1 MFVKRPILN
10 IFLYLCIINGVEN
23 QCVYSNS
30 IIHLKTYNIIHM
42 TTSEFIIQ
50 FRESDPRKLALQ
62 ASRYPDVDMPFALN
76 QIQGWQTAQRKLP
89 SWAACD
95 GVVYPPHLNMEQCS
109 SEPTARYKQQ
119 VARRWVEA
127 VQPDADTC
135 MTDLT
140 GGFGVDFSFTSR
152 CFGSA
157 TYVERNASLCDVV
170 SANLPRLGIQ
180 NATAKCAEAED
191 VLEQLKPQ
199 TMIFLDPARRD
210 EHGAKTVLIADCTPD
225 VCQLLPRLMAKS
237 QFVMLKLSPML
248 DWHKAIVDLDGKV
261 REVHIVSVDGE
272 CKELLLVLAP
282 DGKPEVQ
289 VFCVDI
295 QSRPDSEGQY
305 PRSEFVYSI
314 GGEAEPQPTNSTLP
328 SATDN
333 SKLEN
338 SKLPQATNSKLKTQ
352 NSKLA
357 LPTDNSKLENSTSAL
372 PTNSKLKTQNSKF
385 LHEPNASIMKA
396 GCFDEIARAYGVSA
410 VSRNSHLFLSNE
422 LKEDFPGRS
431 FAIDA
436 FTTMN
441 KRQLRQ
447 ALSGM
452 KQANIAVRNFPLSVA
467 ELRKRLKLSDGG
479 DTYIFATTTSEG
491 DHILMLTHKTKK

>member
-1 MFVKRPILN
+1 
-10 IFLYLCIINGVEN
+10 
-23 QCVYSNS
+23 
-30 IIHLKTYNIIHM
+30 M
-42 TTSEFIIQ
+42 TTSEFVKQ
-50 FRESDPRKLALQ
+50 FRQADPRKLALQ
-62 ASRYPDVDMPFALN
+62 ASRYPDVDMPYALN
-76 QIQGWQTAQRKLP
+76 QIQGWQTALRKLP

-109 SEPTARYKQQ
+109 SEATARYKQQ
-119 VARRWVEA
+119 VARRWAERIPNA
-127 VQPDADTC
+127 SRTS

-152 CFGSA
+152 CFDCA
-157 TYVERNASLCDVV
+157 TYVERNASLCAVV
-170 SANLPRLGIQ
+170 GANLPRLGIR
-180 NATAKCAEAED
+180 NAQVKCAEAEA
-191 VLEQLKPQ
+191 VLKQTEPQ

-225 VCQLLPRLMAKS
+225 VCQLLPCLMQKS

-261 REVHIVSVDGE
+261 REVHIVSADGE
-272 CKELLLVLAP
+272 CKELLLVLA
-282 DGKPEVQ
+282 DNDTTDVQ

-314 GGEAEPQPTNSTLP
+314 ATNAQEEVMENNSKLDNSTSAQPTNSTFNIQHSTLP
-328 SATDN
+328 
-333 SKLEN
+333 
-338 SKLPQATNSKLKTQ
+338 PATNSTFNIQ
-352 NSKLA
+352 H
-357 LPTDNSKLENSTSAL
+357 ST
-372 PTNSKLKTQNSKF
+372 F
-385 LHEPNASIMKA
+385 LFEPNASVMKA
-396 GCFDEIARAYGVSA
+396 GCFDEIARAYGICA
-410 VSRNSHLFLSNE
+410 ISRNSHLFLSDRE
-422 LKEDFPGRS
+422 TDGFPGRT
-431 FAIDA
+431 FVIDA
-436 FTTMN
+436 VTTMN

-447 ALSGM
+447 TLSGM

-467 ELRKRLKLSDGG
+467 ELRKRLKLNDGG

>member
-1 MFVKRPILN
+1 MFVKRSILN

-30 IIHLKTYNIIHM
+30 IIHLQTYNIIHM

-50 FRESDPRKLALQ
+50 FRESDPRRLALQ

-127 VQPDADTC
+127 VQPDVDTC

-152 CFGSA
+152 CFSSA

-225 VCQLLPRLMAKS
+225 VCQLLPSLMQKS

-261 REVHIVSVDGE
+261 REVHIVSADGE

-314 GGEAEPQPTNSTLP
+314 
-328 SATDN
+328 
-333 SKLEN
+333 
-338 SKLPQATNSKLKTQ
+338 ATNAQ
-352 NSKLA
+352 EEMVEN
-357 LPTDNSKLENSTSAL
+357 NSKLENSTSAQ
-372 PTNSKLKTQNSKF
+372 PINSTFNIQHSTF
-385 LHEPNASIMKA
+385 LFEPNASVMKA
-396 GCFDEIARAYGVSA
+396 GCFDEIARAYGICA
-410 VSRNSHLFLSNE
+410 ISRNSHLFLSDE
-422 LKEDFPGRS
+422 LKEDFPGRT

-436 FTTMN
+436 VTTMN

-447 ALSGM
+447 TLSGM

-467 ELRKRLKLSDGG
+467 ELRKRLKLNDGG
-479 DTYIFATTTSEG
+479 DTYIFATTTSDG
-491 DHILMLTHKTKK
+491 DHILMITHKTKK

>member
-1 MFVKRPILN
+1 
-10 IFLYLCIINGVEN
+10 
-23 QCVYSNS
+23 
-30 IIHLKTYNIIHM
+30 M
-42 TTSEFIIQ
+42 TTSEFVKQ
-50 FRESDPRKLALQ
+50 FRQADPRKLALQ
-62 ASRYPDVDMPFALN
+62 ASRYPDVDMPYALN
-76 QIQGWQTAQRKLP
+76 QIQGWQTALRKLP

-119 VARRWVEA
+119 VARRWAERIPNA
-127 VQPDADTC
+127 SRTS

-152 CFGSA
+152 CFDCA
-157 TYVERNASLCDVV
+157 TYVERNASLCEVV
-170 SANLPRLGIQ
+170 GANLPRLGIR
-180 NATAKCAEAED
+180 NAQVKCAEAEA
-191 VLEQLKPQ
+191 VLEQTEPQ

-225 VCQLLPRLMAKS
+225 VCQLLPSLMQKS

-261 REVHIVSVDGE
+261 REVHIVSADGE

-314 GGEAEPQPTNSTLP
+314 GGEAEPQPTNSTFNIQHSKLP
-328 SATDN
+328 SATN
-333 SKLEN
+333 LTLNIEHLTLN
-338 SKLPQATNSKLKTQ
+338 IN
-352 NSKLA
+352 
-357 LPTDNSKLENSTSAL
+357 NST
-372 PTNSKLKTQNSKF
+372 F
-385 LHEPNASIMKA
+385 LFEPNASVMKA

-410 VSRNSHLFLSNE
+410 ISRNSHLFLSDHE
-422 LKEDFPGRS
+422 IDGFPGRT

-436 FTTMN
+436 VTTMN

-447 ALSGM
+447 TLSGM

-479 DTYIFATTTSEG
+479 DTYIFATTTSDG

>member
-1 MFVKRPILN
+1 
-10 IFLYLCIINGVEN
+10 
-23 QCVYSNS
+23 
-30 IIHLKTYNIIHM
+30 M
-42 TTSEFIIQ
+42 TTSEFVKQ

-62 ASRYPDVDMPFALN
+62 ASHYPDVDMPYALN

-119 VARRWVEA
+119 VARRWAERIPNA
-127 VQPDADTC
+127 SRTS

-152 CFGSA
+152 CFDCA
-157 TYVERNASLCDVV
+157 TYVERNASLCEVV
-170 SANLPRLGIQ
+170 GANLPRLGIR
-180 NATAKCAEAED
+180 NAQVKCAEAEA
-191 VLEQLKPQ
+191 VLEQMEPQ

-225 VCQLLPRLMAKS
+225 VCQLLPCLMQKS

-261 REVHIVSVDGE
+261 REVHIVSADGE
-272 CKELLLVLAP
+272 CKELLLVLA
-282 DGKPEVQ
+282 DNDTTDVQ

-314 GGEAEPQPTNSTLP
+314 ATNAQEEVMENNSKLDNSTSAQPTNSTFNIQHSTLP
-328 SATDN
+328 
-333 SKLEN
+333 
-338 SKLPQATNSKLKTQ
+338 PATNSTFNIQ
-352 NSKLA
+352 H
-357 LPTDNSKLENSTSAL
+357 ST
-372 PTNSKLKTQNSKF
+372 F
-385 LHEPNASIMKA
+385 LFEPNASVMKA
-396 GCFDEIARAYGVSA
+396 GCFDEIARAYGICA
-410 VSRNSHLFLSNE
+410 ISRNSHLFLSDRE
-422 LKEDFPGRS
+422 TDGFPGRT
-431 FAIDA
+431 FVIDA
-436 FTTMN
+436 VTTMN

-447 ALSGM
+447 TLSGM

-467 ELRKRLKLSDGG
+467 ELRKRLKLNDGG

>member
-1 MFVKRPILN
+1 
-10 IFLYLCIINGVEN
+10 
-23 QCVYSNS
+23 
-30 IIHLKTYNIIHM
+30 M
-42 TTSEFIIQ
+42 TTSEFVKQ

-62 ASRYPDVDMPFALN
+62 ASRYPDVDMPYALN
-76 QIQGWQTAQRKLP
+76 QIQGWQTALRKLP

-119 VARRWVEA
+119 VARRWAERIPNA
-127 VQPDADTC
+127 SRTS

-152 CFGSA
+152 CFDCA
-157 TYVERNASLCDVV
+157 TYVERNASLCEVV
-170 SANLPRLGIQ
+170 GANLPRLGIR
-180 NATAKCAEAED
+180 NAQVKCAEAEA
-191 VLEQLKPQ
+191 VLKQTEPQ

-225 VCQLLPRLMAKS
+225 VCQLLPCLMQKS

-261 REVHIVSVDGE
+261 REVHIVSADGE

-295 QSRPDSEGQY
+295 LSKPDSQGVY

-314 GGEAEPQPTNSTLP
+314 ATNVQEEVMENNSKSENSTSAQPTNSTFNIQHSTLP
-328 SATDN
+328 
-333 SKLEN
+333 
-338 SKLPQATNSKLKTQ
+338 PATNSTFNIQ
-352 NSKLA
+352 H
-357 LPTDNSKLENSTSAL
+357 ST
-372 PTNSKLKTQNSKF
+372 F
-385 LHEPNASIMKA
+385 LFEPNASVMKA
-396 GCFDEIARAYGVSA
+396 GCFDEIARAYGICA
-410 VSRNSHLFLSNE
+410 ISRNSHLFLSDHE
-422 LKEDFPGRS
+422 IDGFPGRT
-431 FAIDA
+431 FVIDA
-436 FTTMN
+436 VTTMN

-447 ALSGM
+447 TLSGM

-467 ELRKRLKLSDGG
+467 ELRKRLKLNDGG

>member
-1 MFVKRPILN
+1 
-10 IFLYLCIINGVEN
+10 
-23 QCVYSNS
+23 
-30 IIHLKTYNIIHM
+30 M
-42 TTSEFIIQ
+42 TTSEFVKQ
-50 FRESDPRKLALQ
+50 FRQADPRKLALQ
-62 ASRYPDVDMPFALN
+62 ASRYPDVDMPYALN
-76 QIQGWQTAQRKLP
+76 QIQGWQTALRKLP

-119 VARRWVEA
+119 VARRWAERIPNA
-127 VQPDADTC
+127 SRTS

-152 CFGSA
+152 CFDCA

-170 SANLPRLGIQ
+170 GANLPRLGIR
-180 NATAKCAEAED
+180 NATVECAEAEA
-191 VLEQLKPQ
+191 VLERMESQ

-225 VCQLLPRLMAKS
+225 VCQLLPSLMEKS

-261 REVHIVSVDGE
+261 REVHIVSADGE
-272 CKELLLVLAP
+272 CKELLLVLAS

-314 GGEAEPQPTNSTLP
+314 GGEAEPQPTNSTFNIQNSKLP
-328 SATDN
+328 SATN
-333 SKLEN
+333 LTLNIEHLTLN
-338 SKLPQATNSKLKTQ
+338 IN
-352 NSKLA
+352 
-357 LPTDNSKLENSTSAL
+357 NST
-372 PTNSKLKTQNSKF
+372 F
-385 LHEPNASIMKA
+385 LFEPNASVMKA

-410 VSRNSHLFLSNE
+410 VSRNSHLFLSDHE
-422 LKEDFPGRS
+422 IDGFPGRS

-436 FTTMN
+436 VTTMN

-447 ALSGM
+447 TLSGM

>member
-1 MFVKRPILN
+1 
-10 IFLYLCIINGVEN
+10 
-23 QCVYSNS
+23 
-30 IIHLKTYNIIHM
+30 M
-42 TTSEFIIQ
+42 TTSEFVKQ

-62 ASRYPDVDMPFALN
+62 ASRYPDVDMPYALN

-119 VARRWVEA
+119 VARRWAERIPNA
-127 VQPDADTC
+127 SRTS

-152 CFGSA
+152 CFDCA
-157 TYVERNASLCDVV
+157 TYVERNASLCEVV
-170 SANLPRLGIQ
+170 GANLPRLGIR
-180 NATAKCAEAED
+180 NAQVECAEAEA
-191 VLEQLKPQ
+191 VLEQMEPQ

-225 VCQLLPRLMAKS
+225 VYQLLPSLMQKS

-261 REVHIVSVDGE
+261 REVHIVSADGE

-314 GGEAEPQPTNSTLP
+314 GGEAEPQPTNSTFNIQNSKLP
-328 SATDN
+328 SATN
-333 SKLEN
+333 LTLNIEHLTLN
-338 SKLPQATNSKLKTQ
+338 IN
-352 NSKLA
+352 
-357 LPTDNSKLENSTSAL
+357 NST
-372 PTNSKLKTQNSKF
+372 F
-385 LHEPNASIMKA
+385 LYEPNASVMKA

-410 VSRNSHLFLSNE
+410 ISRNSHLFLSDHE
-422 LKEDFPGRS
+422 IDGFPGRT
-431 FAIDA
+431 FVIDA
-436 FTTMN
+436 VTTMN

-447 ALSGM
+447 TLSGM

>member
-1 MFVKRPILN
+1 
-10 IFLYLCIINGVEN
+10 
-23 QCVYSNS
+23 
-30 IIHLKTYNIIHM
+30 M
-42 TTSEFIIQ
+42 TTSEFVKQ
-50 FRESDPRKLALQ
+50 FRQADPRKLALQ
-62 ASRYPDVDMPFALN
+62 ASRYPDVDMPYALN

-119 VARRWVEA
+119 VARLWAERIPNA
-127 VQPDADTC
+127 SRTS

-152 CFGSA
+152 CFDCA

-180 NATAKCAEAED
+180 NATVKCAEAEA
-191 VLEQLKPQ
+191 VLEQMEPQ

-225 VCQLLPRLMAKS
+225 VCQLLPSLMQKS

-261 REVHIVSVDGE
+261 REVHIVSADGE
-272 CKELLLVLAP
+272 CKELLLVLAS

-295 QSRPDSEGQY
+295 LSKPDSEGQY

-314 GGEAEPQPTNSTLP
+314 
-328 SATDN
+328 
-333 SKLEN
+333 
-338 SKLPQATNSKLKTQ
+338 ATNAQ
-352 NSKLA
+352 EEMVEN
-357 LPTDNSKLENSTSAL
+357 NSKLENSTSAQ
-372 PTNSKLKTQNSKF
+372 PTNSTFNIQHSTLPPATNSTFNIQHSTF
-385 LHEPNASIMKA
+385 LFEPNASVMKA

-410 VSRNSHLFLSNE
+410 ISRNSHLFLSDHE
-422 LKEDFPGRS
+422 TDGFPGRT
-431 FAIDA
+431 FVIDA
-436 FTTMN
+436 VTTMN

-447 ALSGM
+447 TLSGM

-479 DTYIFATTTSEG
+479 DTYIFATTTSDG

>member
-1 MFVKRPILN
+1 
-10 IFLYLCIINGVEN
+10 
-23 QCVYSNS
+23 
-30 IIHLKTYNIIHM
+30 M
-42 TTSEFIIQ
+42 TTSEFVKQ

-62 ASRYPDVDMPFALN
+62 ASRYPDVDMPYALN
-76 QIQGWQTAQRKLP
+76 QIQGWQTALRKLP

-119 VARRWVEA
+119 VARRWAERIPNA
-127 VQPDADTC
+127 SRTS

-152 CFGSA
+152 CFDCA

-170 SANLPRLGIQ
+170 SANLPRLGIR
-180 NATAKCAEAED
+180 NATVECAEAEA
-191 VLEQLKPQ
+191 VLERMEPQ

-225 VCQLLPRLMAKS
+225 VCQLLPSLMEKS

-261 REVHIVSVDGE
+261 REVHIVSADGE

-314 GGEAEPQPTNSTLP
+314 GGEAEPQPTNSTFNIQNSKLP
-328 SATDN
+328 SATN
-333 SKLEN
+333 LTLNIEHLTLN
-338 SKLPQATNSKLKTQ
+338 IN
-352 NSKLA
+352 
-357 LPTDNSKLENSTSAL
+357 NST
-372 PTNSKLKTQNSKF
+372 F
-385 LHEPNASIMKA
+385 LYEPNASVMKA

-410 VSRNSHLFLSNE
+410 ISRNSHLFLSDHE
-422 LKEDFPGRS
+422 TDGFPGRS

-436 FTTMN
+436 VTTMN

-447 ALSGM
+447 TLSGM

-467 ELRKRLKLSDGG
+467 ELRKRLKLNDGG
-479 DTYIFATTTSEG
+479 DTYIFATTTSDG

>member
-1 MFVKRPILN
+1 MFVKRSILN

-30 IIHLKTYNIIHM
+30 IIHLQTYNIIHM

-50 FRESDPRKLALQ
+50 FRESDPRRLALQ

-152 CFGSA
+152 CFSSA

-191 VLEQLKPQ
+191 VLEQLEPQ

-272 CKELLLVLAP
+272 CKELLLVLA
-282 DGKPEVQ
+282 DNDTTDVQ

-314 GGEAEPQPTNSTLP
+314 
-328 SATDN
+328 
-333 SKLEN
+333 
-338 SKLPQATNSKLKTQ
+338 ATNAQ
-352 NSKLA
+352 EEVVEN
-357 LPTDNSKLENSTSAL
+357 NSKLENSTSAQ

-385 LHEPNASIMKA
+385 LHEPNASVMKA
-396 GCFDEIARAYGVSA
+396 GCFDEIARAYGICA
-410 VSRNSHLFLSNE
+410 ISRNSHLFLSDRE
-422 LKEDFPGRS
+422 IDGFPGRS

-436 FTTMN
+436 VTTMN

-447 ALSGM
+447 TLSGM

-479 DTYIFATTTSEG
+479 DTYIFATTTSDG
-491 DHILMLTHKTKK
+491 DHILMITHKTKK

>member
-1 MFVKRPILN
+1 
-10 IFLYLCIINGVEN
+10 
-23 QCVYSNS
+23 
-30 IIHLKTYNIIHM
+30 M
-42 TTSEFIIQ
+42 TTSEFVKQ
-50 FRESDPRKLALQ
+50 FRQADPRKLALQ
-62 ASRYPDVDMPFALN
+62 ASRYPDVDMPYALN

-119 VARRWVEA
+119 VARRWAERIPNA
-127 VQPDADTC
+127 SRTS

-152 CFGSA
+152 CFDCA
-157 TYVERNASLCDVV
+157 TYVERNASLCEVV
-170 SANLPRLGIQ
+170 GANLPRLGIR
-180 NATAKCAEAED
+180 NAQVKCAEAEA
-191 VLEQLKPQ
+191 VLEQTEPQ

-225 VCQLLPRLMAKS
+225 VCQLLPSLMQKS

-261 REVHIVSVDGE
+261 REVHIVSADGE

-314 GGEAEPQPTNSTLP
+314 GGEAEPQPTNSTFNIQNSKLP
-328 SATDN
+328 SATN
-333 SKLEN
+333 LTLNIEHLTLN
-338 SKLPQATNSKLKTQ
+338 IN
-352 NSKLA
+352 
-357 LPTDNSKLENSTSAL
+357 NST
-372 PTNSKLKTQNSKF
+372 F
-385 LHEPNASIMKA
+385 LFEPNASVMKA

-410 VSRNSHLFLSNE
+410 ISRNSHLFLSDHE
-422 LKEDFPGRS
+422 IDGFPGRA
-431 FAIDA
+431 FVIDA
-436 FTTMN
+436 VTTMN

-447 ALSGM
+447 TLSGM

-479 DTYIFATTTSEG
+479 DTYIFATTTSDG

>member
-1 MFVKRPILN
+1 
-10 IFLYLCIINGVEN
+10 
-23 QCVYSNS
+23 
-30 IIHLKTYNIIHM
+30 M
-42 TTSEFIIQ
+42 TTSEFVKQ
-50 FRESDPRKLALQ
+50 FRQADPRKLALQ
-62 ASRYPDVDMPFALN
+62 ASRYPDVDMPYALN
-76 QIQGWQTAQRKLP
+76 QIQGWQTALRKLP

-119 VARRWVEA
+119 VARRWAERIPNA
-127 VQPDADTC
+127 SRTS

-152 CFGSA
+152 CFDCA
-157 TYVERNASLCDVV
+157 TYVERNASLCEVV
-170 SANLPRLGIQ
+170 GANLPRLGIR
-180 NATAKCAEAED
+180 NAQVECAEAEA
-191 VLEQLKPQ
+191 VLEQMEPQ

-225 VCQLLPRLMAKS
+225 VCQLLPSLMQKS

-261 REVHIVSVDGE
+261 REVHIVSADGE

-295 QSRPDSEGQY
+295 LSKPDSQGVY

-314 GGEAEPQPTNSTLP
+314 ATNVQEEVMEN
-328 SATDN
+328 N
-333 SKLEN
+333 SK
-338 SKLPQATNSKLKTQ
+338 S
-352 NSKLA
+352 
-357 LPTDNSKLENSTSAL
+357 ENSTSAQ
-372 PTNSKLKTQNSKF
+372 PANSTFNIQHSTF
-385 LHEPNASIMKA
+385 LLEPNASVMKA

-410 VSRNSHLFLSNE
+410 ISRNSHLFLSDRE
-422 LKEDFPGRS
+422 IDGFPGRS

-436 FTTMN
+436 VTTMN

-447 ALSGM
+447 TLSGM

-467 ELRKRLKLSDGG
+467 ELRKRLKLNDGG

>member
-1 MFVKRPILN
+1 
-10 IFLYLCIINGVEN
+10 
-23 QCVYSNS
+23 
-30 IIHLKTYNIIHM
+30 M
-42 TTSEFIIQ
+42 TTSEFVKQ

-62 ASRYPDVDMPFALN
+62 ASRYPDVDMPYALN
-76 QIQGWQTAQRKLP
+76 QIQGWQTALRKLP

-119 VARRWVEA
+119 VARRWAERIPNA
-127 VQPDADTC
+127 SRTS

-152 CFGSA
+152 CFDCA
-157 TYVERNASLCDVV
+157 TYVERNASLCEVV
-170 SANLPRLGIQ
+170 GANLPRLGIR
-180 NATAKCAEAED
+180 NAQVKCAEAEA
-191 VLEQLKPQ
+191 VLKQTEPQ

-225 VCQLLPRLMAKS
+225 VCQLLPSLMQKS

-261 REVHIVSVDGE
+261 REVHIVSADGE

-314 GGEAEPQPTNSTLP
+314 GGEAEPQPTNSTLNIEHL
-328 SATDN
+328 TLN
-333 SKLEN
+333 IN
-338 SKLPQATNSKLKTQ
+338 
-352 NSKLA
+352 
-357 LPTDNSKLENSTSAL
+357 NSTSAQ
-372 PTNSKLKTQNSKF
+372 PTNSTFNIQHSTLPPATNSTF
-385 LHEPNASIMKA
+385 LFEPNASVMKA

-410 VSRNSHLFLSNE
+410 ISRNSHLFLSDHE
-422 LKEDFPGRS
+422 IDGFPGRS

-436 FTTMN
+436 VTTMN

-447 ALSGM
+447 TLSGM

>member
-1 MFVKRPILN
+1 MFVKRSILN

-30 IIHLKTYNIIHM
+30 IIHLQTYNIIHM

-50 FRESDPRKLALQ
+50 FRESDPRRLALQ

-127 VQPDADTC
+127 VQPEADTC

-191 VLEQLKPQ
+191 VLEQLEPQ

-272 CKELLLVLAP
+272 CKELLLVLA
-282 DGKPEVQ
+282 DNDTTDVQ

-314 GGEAEPQPTNSTLP
+314 
-328 SATDN
+328 
-333 SKLEN
+333 
-338 SKLPQATNSKLKTQ
+338 ATNAQ
-352 NSKLA
+352 EEVVEN
-357 LPTDNSKLENSTSAL
+357 NSKLENSTSAQ

-385 LHEPNASIMKA
+385 LHEPNASVMKA
-396 GCFDEIARAYGVSA
+396 GCFDEIARAYGICA
-410 VSRNSHLFLSNE
+410 ISRNSHLFLSDRE
-422 LKEDFPGRS
+422 IDGFPGRS

-436 FTTMN
+436 VTTMN

-447 ALSGM
+447 TLSGM

-479 DTYIFATTTSEG
+479 DTYIFATTTSDG
-491 DHILMLTHKTKK
+491 DHILMITHKTKK

>member
-1 MFVKRPILN
+1 
-10 IFLYLCIINGVEN
+10 
-23 QCVYSNS
+23 
-30 IIHLKTYNIIHM
+30 M
-42 TTSEFIIQ
+42 TTSEFVKQ
-50 FRESDPRKLALQ
+50 FRQADPRKLALQ
-62 ASRYPDVDMPFALN
+62 ASRYPDVDMPYALN
-76 QIQGWQTAQRKLP
+76 QIQGWQTALRKLP

-109 SEPTARYKQQ
+109 SEATARYKQQ
-119 VARRWVEA
+119 VARRWAERIPNA
-127 VQPDADTC
+127 SRTS

-152 CFGSA
+152 CFDCA
-157 TYVERNASLCDVV
+157 TYVERNASLCEVV
-170 SANLPRLGIQ
+170 GANLPRLGIR
-180 NATAKCAEAED
+180 NAQVKCAEAEA
-191 VLEQLKPQ
+191 VLEQMEPQ

-225 VCQLLPRLMAKS
+225 VCQLLPSLMQKS

-261 REVHIVSVDGE
+261 REVHIVSADGE

-295 QSRPDSEGQY
+295 LSKPDSQGVY

-314 GGEAEPQPTNSTLP
+314 ATNVQEEVMENNSKSDNSTSAQPTNSTFNIQHSTLP
-328 SATDN
+328 
-333 SKLEN
+333 
-338 SKLPQATNSKLKTQ
+338 PATNSTFNIQ
-352 NSKLA
+352 H
-357 LPTDNSKLENSTSAL
+357 ST
-372 PTNSKLKTQNSKF
+372 F
-385 LHEPNASIMKA
+385 LFEPNASVMKA

-410 VSRNSHLFLSNE
+410 ISSNSHLFLSDRE
-422 LKEDFPGRS
+422 TDGFPGRT

-436 FTTMN
+436 VTTMN

-447 ALSGM
+447 TLSGM

-467 ELRKRLKLSDGG
+467 ELRKRLKLNDGG

>member
-1 MFVKRPILN
+1 
-10 IFLYLCIINGVEN
+10 
-23 QCVYSNS
+23 
-30 IIHLKTYNIIHM
+30 M
-42 TTSEFIIQ
+42 TTSEFVKQ
-50 FRESDPRKLALQ
+50 FRQADPRKLALQ
-62 ASRYPDVDMPFALN
+62 ASRYPDVDMPYALN

-119 VARRWVEA
+119 VARRWAERIPNA
-127 VQPDADTC
+127 SRTS

-152 CFGSA
+152 CFDCA

-170 SANLPRLGIQ
+170 SANLPRLGIR
-180 NATAKCAEAED
+180 NAQVKCAEAEA
-191 VLEQLKPQ
+191 VLEQMEPQ

-225 VCQLLPRLMAKS
+225 VCQLLPRLMQKS

-261 REVHIVSVDGE
+261 REVHIVSADGE

-295 QSRPDSEGQY
+295 LSKPDSEGEY

-314 GGEAEPQPTNSTLP
+314 ATNVQEEVMENNSKSENSTSAQPTNSTFNIQHSTLP
-328 SATDN
+328 
-333 SKLEN
+333 
-338 SKLPQATNSKLKTQ
+338 PATNSTFNIQ
-352 NSKLA
+352 H
-357 LPTDNSKLENSTSAL
+357 ST
-372 PTNSKLKTQNSKF
+372 F
-385 LHEPNASIMKA
+385 LFEPNASVMKA

-410 VSRNSHLFLSNE
+410 ISRNSHLFLSDHE
-422 LKEDFPGRS
+422 IDGFPGRT

-436 FTTMN
+436 VTTMN

-447 ALSGM
+447 TLSGM

-479 DTYIFATTTSEG
+479 DTYIFATTTSDG

>member
-1 MFVKRPILN
+1 
-10 IFLYLCIINGVEN
+10 
-23 QCVYSNS
+23 
-30 IIHLKTYNIIHM
+30 M
-42 TTSEFIIQ
+42 TTSEFVKQ

-62 ASRYPDVDMPFALN
+62 ASRYPDVDMPYALN

-109 SEPTARYKQQ
+109 SEATARYKQQ
-119 VARRWVEA
+119 VACRWAERIPNA
-127 VQPDADTC
+127 SRTS

-152 CFGSA
+152 CFDCA

-170 SANLPRLGIQ
+170 GANLPRLGIR
-180 NATAKCAEAED
+180 NAQVECAEAET
-191 VLEQLKPQ
+191 VLEQMEPQ

-225 VCQLLPRLMAKS
+225 VCQLLPSLMQKS

-261 REVHIVSVDGE
+261 REVHIVSADGE
-272 CKELLLVLAP
+272 CKELLLVLSP

-314 GGEAEPQPTNSTLP
+314 GGEAEPQPTNSTFNIQNSKLP
-328 SATDN
+328 SATN
-333 SKLEN
+333 LTLNIEHLTLN
-338 SKLPQATNSKLKTQ
+338 IN
-352 NSKLA
+352 
-357 LPTDNSKLENSTSAL
+357 NST
-372 PTNSKLKTQNSKF
+372 F
-385 LHEPNASIMKA
+385 LFEPNASVMKA

-410 VSRNSHLFLSNE
+410 ISRNSHLFLSDRE
-422 LKEDFPGRS
+422 IEGFPGRS

-436 FTTMN
+436 VTTMN

-447 ALSGM
+447 TLSGM

-479 DTYIFATTTSEG
+479 DTYIFATTTSDG
-491 DHILMLTHKTKK
+491 DHILMLTHKTI

>member
-1 MFVKRPILN
+1 
-10 IFLYLCIINGVEN
+10 
-23 QCVYSNS
+23 
-30 IIHLKTYNIIHM
+30 M
-42 TTSEFIIQ
+42 TTSEFVKQ
-50 FRESDPRKLALQ
+50 FRQADPRKLALQ
-62 ASRYPDVDMPFALN
+62 ASRYPDVDMPYALN

-119 VARRWVEA
+119 VARRWTERIPNA
-127 VQPDADTC
+127 SRTS

-152 CFGSA
+152 CFDCA
-157 TYVERNASLCDVV
+157 TYVERNASLCEVV
-170 SANLPRLGIQ
+170 GANLPRLGIR
-180 NATAKCAEAED
+180 NATVECAEAEA
-191 VLEQLKPQ
+191 VLEQMEPQ

-225 VCQLLPRLMAKS
+225 VCQLLPRLMQKS

-261 REVHIVSVDGE
+261 REVHIVSADGE

-295 QSRPDSEGQY
+295 LSKPDSQGVY

-314 GGEAEPQPTNSTLP
+314 ATNVQEEVMENNSKSENSTSAQPTNSTFNIQHSTLP
-328 SATDN
+328 
-333 SKLEN
+333 
-338 SKLPQATNSKLKTQ
+338 PATNSTFNIQ
-352 NSKLA
+352 H
-357 LPTDNSKLENSTSAL
+357 ST
-372 PTNSKLKTQNSKF
+372 F
-385 LHEPNASIMKA
+385 LFEPNASVMKA

-410 VSRNSHLFLSNE
+410 ISRNSHLFLSDRE
-422 LKEDFPGRS
+422 IDGFPGRS

-436 FTTMN
+436 VTTMN

-447 ALSGM
+447 TLSGM

>member
-1 MFVKRPILN
+1 
-10 IFLYLCIINGVEN
+10 
-23 QCVYSNS
+23 
-30 IIHLKTYNIIHM
+30 M
-42 TTSEFIIQ
+42 TTSEFVKQ
-50 FRESDPRKLALQ
+50 FRQADPRKLALQ
-62 ASRYPDVDMPFALN
+62 ASRYPDVDMPYALN
-76 QIQGWQTAQRKLP
+76 QIQGWQTALRKLP

-119 VARRWVEA
+119 VARRWAERIPNA
-127 VQPDADTC
+127 SRTS

-152 CFGSA
+152 CFDCA

-170 SANLPRLGIQ
+170 GANLPRLGIR
-180 NATAKCAEAED
+180 NAHVKCAEAEA
-191 VLEQLKPQ
+191 VLEQTEPQ

-225 VCQLLPRLMAKS
+225 VCQLLPCLMQKS

-261 REVHIVSVDGE
+261 REVHIVSADGE

-295 QSRPDSEGQY
+295 LSRPDSEGLY

-314 GGEAEPQPTNSTLP
+314 
-328 SATDN
+328 
-333 SKLEN
+333 
-338 SKLPQATNSKLKTQ
+338 ATNAQ
-352 NSKLA
+352 EEIVEN
-357 LPTDNSKLENSTSAL
+357 NSKLENSTSAQ
-372 PTNSKLKTQNSKF
+372 PTNSTFNIQHSTLPPATNSTFNIQHSTF
-385 LHEPNASIMKA
+385 LFEPNASVMKA

-410 VSRNSHLFLSNE
+410 ISRNSHLFLSDRE
-422 LKEDFPGRS
+422 TDGFPGRS

-436 FTTMN
+436 VTTMN

-447 ALSGM
+447 TLSGM
-452 KQANIAVRNFPLSVA
+452 KQANSAVRKFPLSVA
-467 ELRKRLKLSDGG
+467 ELRKRLKLNDGG

>member
-1 MFVKRPILN
+1 
-10 IFLYLCIINGVEN
+10 
-23 QCVYSNS
+23 
-30 IIHLKTYNIIHM
+30 M
-42 TTSEFIIQ
+42 TTSEFVKQ

-62 ASRYPDVDMPFALN
+62 ASRYPDVDMPYALN
-76 QIQGWQTAQRKLP
+76 QIQGWQTALRKLP

-109 SEPTARYKQQ
+109 SEATARYKQQ
-119 VARRWVEA
+119 VARRWAERIPNA
-127 VQPDADTC
+127 SRTS

-152 CFGSA
+152 CFDCA
-157 TYVERNASLCDVV
+157 TYVERNASLCEVV
-170 SANLPRLGIQ
+170 GANLPRLGIR
-180 NATAKCAEAED
+180 NAQVTCAEAEA
-191 VLEQLKPQ
+191 VLEQMEPQ

-225 VCQLLPRLMAKS
+225 VCQLLPSLMQKS

-261 REVHIVSVDGE
+261 REVHIVSADGE

-295 QSRPDSEGQY
+295 LSKPDSQGVY

-314 GGEAEPQPTNSTLP
+314 ATNVQEEVMENNSKSENSTSAQPTNSTFNIQHSTLP
-328 SATDN
+328 
-333 SKLEN
+333 
-338 SKLPQATNSKLKTQ
+338 PATNSTFNIQ
-352 NSKLA
+352 H
-357 LPTDNSKLENSTSAL
+357 ST
-372 PTNSKLKTQNSKF
+372 F
-385 LHEPNASIMKA
+385 LFEPNASVMKA
-396 GCFDEIARAYGVSA
+396 GCFDEIARAYGICA
-410 VSRNSHLFLSNE
+410 ISRNSHLFLSDHE
-422 LKEDFPGRS
+422 IDGFPGRT
-431 FAIDA
+431 FVIDA
-436 FTTMN
+436 VTTMN

-447 ALSGM
+447 TLSGM

-467 ELRKRLKLSDGG
+467 ELRKRLKLNDGG

>member
-1 MFVKRPILN
+1 
-10 IFLYLCIINGVEN
+10 
-23 QCVYSNS
+23 
-30 IIHLKTYNIIHM
+30 M

-50 FRESDPRKLALQ
+50 FRESDPRRLALQ

-152 CFGSA
+152 CFSSA

-210 EHGAKTVLIADCTPD
+210 EHGVKTVLIADCTPD

-272 CKELLLVLAP
+272 CKELLLVLA
-282 DGKPEVQ
+282 DNGTKNVQ

-314 GGEAEPQPTNSTLP
+314 
-328 SATDN
+328 
-333 SKLEN
+333 
-338 SKLPQATNSKLKTQ
+338 ATNAQ
-352 NSKLA
+352 EEMVEN
-357 LPTDNSKLENSTSAL
+357 NSKLENSTSVQ

-385 LHEPNASIMKA
+385 LHEPNASVMKA

-410 VSRNSHLFLSNE
+410 ISRNSHLFLSDRE
-422 LKEDFPGRS
+422 IDGFPGRS

-436 FTTMN
+436 VTTMN

-447 ALSGM
+447 TLSGM

-479 DTYIFATTTSEG
+479 DTYIFATTTSDG
-491 DHILMLTHKTKK
+491 DHILMITHKTKK

>member
-1 MFVKRPILN
+1 
-10 IFLYLCIINGVEN
+10 
-23 QCVYSNS
+23 
-30 IIHLKTYNIIHM
+30 M

-50 FRESDPRKLALQ
+50 FRESDPRRLALQ

-119 VARRWVEA
+119 VASRWVEA

-152 CFGSA
+152 CFSSA

-210 EHGAKTVLIADCTPD
+210 EHGVKTVLIADCTPD

-261 REVHIVSVDGE
+261 REVHIVSADGE
-272 CKELLLVLAP
+272 CKELLLVLA
-282 DGKPEVQ
+282 DNDTTDVQ

-314 GGEAEPQPTNSTLP
+314 
-328 SATDN
+328 
-333 SKLEN
+333 
-338 SKLPQATNSKLKTQ
+338 ATNAQ
-352 NSKLA
+352 EEMVEN
-357 LPTDNSKLENSTSAL
+357 NSKLENSTSAQ
-372 PTNSKLKTQNSKF
+372 PTKSKLKIQNSKF
-385 LHEPNASIMKA
+385 LHEPNASVMKA
-396 GCFDEIARAYGVSA
+396 GCFDEIARAYGICA
-410 VSRNSHLFLSNE
+410 ISRNSHLFLSDE
-422 LKEDFPGRS
+422 LKEDFPGRT

-436 FTTMN
+436 VTTMN

-447 ALSGM
+447 TLSGM

-467 ELRKRLKLSDGG
+467 ELRKRLKLNDGG
-479 DTYIFATTTSEG
+479 DTYIFATTTSDG
-491 DHILMLTHKTKK
+491 DHILMITHKTKK

>member
-1 MFVKRPILN
+1 
-10 IFLYLCIINGVEN
+10 
-23 QCVYSNS
+23 
-30 IIHLKTYNIIHM
+30 M
-42 TTSEFIIQ
+42 TTSEFVKQ

-62 ASRYPDVDMPFALN
+62 ASRYPDVDMPYALN
-76 QIQGWQTAQRKLP
+76 QIQGWQTALRKLP

-119 VARRWVEA
+119 VARRWAERIPNA
-127 VQPDADTC
+127 SRTS

-152 CFGSA
+152 CFDCA
-157 TYVERNASLCDVV
+157 TYVERNASLCEVV
-170 SANLPRLGIQ
+170 GANLPRLGIR
-180 NATAKCAEAED
+180 NAQVKCAEAEA
-191 VLEQLKPQ
+191 VLEQMEPQ

-225 VCQLLPRLMAKS
+225 VCQLLPSLMQKS

-261 REVHIVSVDGE
+261 REVHIVSADGE

-314 GGEAEPQPTNSTLP
+314 ATNAQEEVMENNSKLDNSTSAQPTNSTFNIQHSTLP
-328 SATDN
+328 
-333 SKLEN
+333 
-338 SKLPQATNSKLKTQ
+338 PATNSTFNIQ
-352 NSKLA
+352 H
-357 LPTDNSKLENSTSAL
+357 ST
-372 PTNSKLKTQNSKF
+372 F
-385 LHEPNASIMKA
+385 LFEPNASVMKA

-410 VSRNSHLFLSNE
+410 ISRNSHLFLSDHE
-422 LKEDFPGRS
+422 IDGFPGRS

-436 FTTMN
+436 VTTMN

-447 ALSGM
+447 TLSGM

-467 ELRKRLKLSDGG
+467 ELRKRLKLNDGG

>member
-1 MFVKRPILN
+1 
-10 IFLYLCIINGVEN
+10 
-23 QCVYSNS
+23 
-30 IIHLKTYNIIHM
+30 M
-42 TTSEFIIQ
+42 TTSEFVKQ

-62 ASRYPDVDMPFALN
+62 ASRYPDVDMPYALN

-109 SEPTARYKQQ
+109 SEATARYKQQ
-119 VARRWVEA
+119 VARRWAERIPNA
-127 VQPDADTC
+127 SRTS

-152 CFGSA
+152 CFDCA
-157 TYVERNASLCDVV
+157 TYVERNASLCEVV
-170 SANLPRLGIQ
+170 GANLPRLGIR
-180 NATAKCAEAED
+180 NAQVECAEAEA
-191 VLEQLKPQ
+191 VLKQTEPQ

-225 VCQLLPRLMAKS
+225 VCQLLPSLMQKS

-261 REVHIVSVDGE
+261 REVHIVSADGE

-282 DGKPEVQ
+282 DGKSEVQ

-295 QSRPDSEGQY
+295 LSKPDSQGVY

-314 GGEAEPQPTNSTLP
+314 ATNVQEEVMENNSKSENSTSAQPTNSTFNIQHSTLPPATNSTFNIQNSKLP
-328 SATDN
+328 SATN
-333 SKLEN
+333 LTLNIEHLTLN
-338 SKLPQATNSKLKTQ
+338 IN
-352 NSKLA
+352 
-357 LPTDNSKLENSTSAL
+357 NST
-372 PTNSKLKTQNSKF
+372 F
-385 LHEPNASIMKA
+385 LYEPNASVMKA
-396 GCFDEIARAYGVSA
+396 GCFDEIARVYGICA
-410 VSRNSHLFLSNE
+410 ISRNSHLFLSDRE
-422 LKEDFPGRS
+422 IDGFPGRS

-436 FTTMN
+436 VTTMN

-447 ALSGM
+447 TLSGM

-467 ELRKRLKLSDGG
+467 ELRKRLKLNDGG
-479 DTYIFATTTSEG
+479 ATYIFATTTSDG
-491 DHILMLTHKTKK
+491 DHILMITHKTKK

>member
-1 MFVKRPILN
+1 
-10 IFLYLCIINGVEN
+10 
-23 QCVYSNS
+23 
-30 IIHLKTYNIIHM
+30 M

-50 FRESDPRKLALQ
+50 FRESDPRRLALQ

-127 VQPDADTC
+127 VQPEADTC

-191 VLEQLKPQ
+191 VLEQLEPQ

-272 CKELLLVLAP
+272 CKELLLVLA
-282 DGKPEVQ
+282 DNDTTDVQ

-314 GGEAEPQPTNSTLP
+314 
-328 SATDN
+328 
-333 SKLEN
+333 
-338 SKLPQATNSKLKTQ
+338 ATNAQ
-352 NSKLA
+352 EEVVEN
-357 LPTDNSKLENSTSAL
+357 NSKLENSTSAQ

-385 LHEPNASIMKA
+385 LHEPNASVMKA
-396 GCFDEIARAYGVSA
+396 GCFDEIARAYGIC
-410 VSRNSHLFLSNE
+410 
-422 LKEDFPGRS
+422 
-431 FAIDA
+431 AIS
-436 FTTMN
+436 TPMN

-447 ALSGM
+447 TLSGM

-479 DTYIFATTTSEG
+479 DTYIFATTTSDG
-491 DHILMLTHKTKK
+491 DHILMITHKTKK

>member
-1 MFVKRPILN
+1 
-10 IFLYLCIINGVEN
+10 
-23 QCVYSNS
+23 
-30 IIHLKTYNIIHM
+30 M
-42 TTSEFIIQ
+42 TTSEFVKQ

-62 ASRYPDVDMPFALN
+62 ASRYPDVDMPYALN
-76 QIQGWQTAQRKLP
+76 QIQGWQTALRKLP

-119 VARRWVEA
+119 VARRWAERIPNA
-127 VQPDADTC
+127 SRTS

-152 CFGSA
+152 CFDCA
-157 TYVERNASLCDVV
+157 TYVERNASLCEVV
-170 SANLPRLGIQ
+170 GANLPRLGIR
-180 NATAKCAEAED
+180 NAQVKCAEAEA
-191 VLEQLKPQ
+191 VLEQMEPQ

-225 VCQLLPRLMAKS
+225 VCQLLPSLMQKS

-248 DWHKAIVDLDGKV
+248 DWHKAIVDLEGTV
-261 REVHIVSVDGE
+261 REVHIVSADGE

-295 QSRPDSEGQY
+295 LSKPDSEGEY

-314 GGEAEPQPTNSTLP
+314 GGEAEPQPTNSTFNIQNSKLP
-328 SATDN
+328 SATN
-333 SKLEN
+333 LTLNIEHLTLN
-338 SKLPQATNSKLKTQ
+338 IN
-352 NSKLA
+352 
-357 LPTDNSKLENSTSAL
+357 NST
-372 PTNSKLKTQNSKF
+372 F
-385 LHEPNASIMKA
+385 LFEPNASVMKA

-410 VSRNSHLFLSNE
+410 ISRNSHLFLSDHE
-422 LKEDFPGRS
+422 TDGFPGRA
-431 FAIDA
+431 FVIDA
-436 FTTMN
+436 VITMN

-447 ALSGM
+447 TLSGM

>member
-1 MFVKRPILN
+1 
-10 IFLYLCIINGVEN
+10 
-23 QCVYSNS
+23 
-30 IIHLKTYNIIHM
+30 M
-42 TTSEFIIQ
+42 TTSEFVKQ
-50 FRESDPRKLALQ
+50 FRQADPRKLALQ
-62 ASRYPDVDMPFALN
+62 ASRYPDVDMPYALN

-119 VARRWVEA
+119 VARRWAERIPNA
-127 VQPDADTC
+127 SRTS

-152 CFGSA
+152 CFDCA
-157 TYVERNASLCDVV
+157 TYVERNASLCEVV
-170 SANLPRLGIQ
+170 GANLPRLGIR
-180 NATAKCAEAED
+180 NAQVKCAEAEA
-191 VLEQLKPQ
+191 VLKQTEPQ

-225 VCQLLPRLMAKS
+225 VCQLLPCLMQKS

-261 REVHIVSVDGE
+261 REVHIVSADGE

-295 QSRPDSEGQY
+295 LSKPDSQGVY

-314 GGEAEPQPTNSTLP
+314 ATNVQEEVMENNSKSENSTSAQPTNSTFNIQHSTLP
-328 SATDN
+328 
-333 SKLEN
+333 
-338 SKLPQATNSKLKTQ
+338 PATNSTFNIQ
-352 NSKLA
+352 H
-357 LPTDNSKLENSTSAL
+357 ST
-372 PTNSKLKTQNSKF
+372 F
-385 LHEPNASIMKA
+385 LFEPNASVMKA

-410 VSRNSHLFLSNE
+410 ISRNSHLFLSDRE
-422 LKEDFPGRS
+422 IDGFPGRT
-431 FAIDA
+431 FVIDA
-436 FTTMN
+436 VTTMN

-447 ALSGM
+447 TLSGM

>member
-1 MFVKRPILN
+1 
-10 IFLYLCIINGVEN
+10 
-23 QCVYSNS
+23 
-30 IIHLKTYNIIHM
+30 M
-42 TTSEFIIQ
+42 TTSEFVKQ

-62 ASRYPDVDMPFALN
+62 ASRYPDVDMPYALN
-76 QIQGWQTAQRKLP
+76 QIQGWQTALRKLP

-109 SEPTARYKQQ
+109 SEATARYKQQ
-119 VARRWVEA
+119 VARRWAERIPNA
-127 VQPDADTC
+127 SRTS

-152 CFGSA
+152 CFDCA
-157 TYVERNASLCDVV
+157 TYVERNASLCEVV
-170 SANLPRLGIQ
+170 GANLPRLGIS
-180 NATAKCAEAED
+180 NAQVKCAEAET
-191 VLEQLKPQ
+191 VLEQLEPQ

-225 VCQLLPRLMAKS
+225 VCQLLPSLMQKS

-248 DWHKAIVDLDGKV
+248 DWHKAIADLDGKV
-261 REVHIVSVDGE
+261 REVHIVSADGE

-314 GGEAEPQPTNSTLP
+314 
-328 SATDN
+328 
-333 SKLEN
+333 
-338 SKLPQATNSKLKTQ
+338 ATNAQ
-352 NSKLA
+352 EEIVEN
-357 LPTDNSKLENSTSAL
+357 NSKLENSTSAL
-372 PTNSKLKTQNSKF
+372 PTNSTFNIQHSTF
-385 LHEPNASIMKA
+385 LHEPNASVMKA

-410 VSRNSHLFLSNE
+410 ISRNSHLFLSDRE
-422 LKEDFPGRS
+422 TDGFPGRS
-431 FAIDA
+431 FVIDA
-436 FTTMN
+436 VTTMN

-447 ALSGM
+447 TLSGM

-467 ELRKRLKLSDGG
+467 ELRKRLKLNDGG

>member
-1 MFVKRPILN
+1 
-10 IFLYLCIINGVEN
+10 
-23 QCVYSNS
+23 
-30 IIHLKTYNIIHM
+30 M
-42 TTSEFIIQ
+42 TTSEFVKQ

-62 ASRYPDVDMPFALN
+62 ASRYPDVDMPYALN

-119 VARRWVEA
+119 VARRWAERIPNA
-127 VQPDADTC
+127 SRTS

-152 CFGSA
+152 CFDCA

-170 SANLPRLGIQ
+170 SANLPRLGIR
-180 NATAKCAEAED
+180 NATVECAEAEA
-191 VLEQLKPQ
+191 VLEQMEPQ

-225 VCQLLPRLMAKS
+225 VCQLLPSLMEKS

-261 REVHIVSVDGE
+261 REVHIVSADGE

-295 QSRPDSEGQY
+295 LSKPDSQGEY

-314 GGEAEPQPTNSTLP
+314 GGEAEPQPTNSTFNIQNSKLP
-328 SATDN
+328 SATN
-333 SKLEN
+333 LTLNIEHLTLN
-338 SKLPQATNSKLKTQ
+338 INNLT
-352 NSKLA
+352 
-357 LPTDNSKLENSTSAL
+357 
-372 PTNSKLKTQNSKF
+372 F
-385 LHEPNASIMKA
+385 LFEPNASVMKA
-396 GCFDEIARAYGVSA
+396 GCFDEIARAYGISA
-410 VSRNSHLFLSNE
+410 ISRNSHLFLSDRE
-422 LKEDFPGRS
+422 IDGFPGRT

-436 FTTMN
+436 VTTMN

-447 ALSGM
+447 TLSGM

>member
-1 MFVKRPILN
+1 
-10 IFLYLCIINGVEN
+10 
-23 QCVYSNS
+23 
-30 IIHLKTYNIIHM
+30 M
-42 TTSEFIIQ
+42 TTSEFVKQ

-62 ASRYPDVDMPFALN
+62 ASRYPDVDMPYALN

-119 VARRWVEA
+119 VARRWAERIPNA
-127 VQPDADTC
+127 SRTS

-152 CFGSA
+152 CFDCA
-157 TYVERNASLCDVV
+157 TYVERNASLCEVV
-170 SANLPRLGIQ
+170 GANLPRLGIR
-180 NATAKCAEAED
+180 NAQVKCAEAEA
-191 VLEQLKPQ
+191 VLEQLEPQ

-225 VCQLLPRLMAKS
+225 VCQLLPSLMQKS

-261 REVHIVSVDGE
+261 REVHIVSADGE

-314 GGEAEPQPTNSTLP
+314 
-328 SATDN
+328 
-333 SKLEN
+333 
-338 SKLPQATNSKLKTQ
+338 ATNAQ
-352 NSKLA
+352 EEIVEN
-357 LPTDNSKLENSTSAL
+357 NSKLENSTSVQ
-372 PTNSKLKTQNSKF
+372 PTNSTFNIQHSTLPPATNSTFNIQHSTF
-385 LHEPNASIMKA
+385 LFEPNASVMKA

-410 VSRNSHLFLSNE
+410 ISRNSHLFLSDRE
-422 LKEDFPGRS
+422 TDGFPGRT
-431 FAIDA
+431 FVIDA
-436 FTTMN
+436 VTTMN

-447 ALSGM
+447 TLSGM

-479 DTYIFATTTSEG
+479 DTYIFATTTSDG

>member
-1 MFVKRPILN
+1 MFVKRSILN

-30 IIHLKTYNIIHM
+30 IIHLQTYNIIHM

-50 FRESDPRKLALQ
+50 FRESDPRRLALQ

-152 CFGSA
+152 CFSSA

-170 SANLPRLGIQ
+170 SANLPRLSIQ

-210 EHGAKTVLIADCTPD
+210 EHGVKTVLIADCTPD

-272 CKELLLVLAP
+272 CKELLLVLA
-282 DGKPEVQ
+282 DNGTKNVQ

-314 GGEAEPQPTNSTLP
+314 ATN
-328 SATDN
+328 AQEEMVENN

-338 SKLPQATNSKLKTQ
+338 STSAQPTNSKLKTQ

-357 LPTDNSKLENSTSAL
+357 LPSDNSKLENSTSVQ

-385 LHEPNASIMKA
+385 LHEPNASVMKA
-396 GCFDEIARAYGVSA
+396 GCFDEIARAYGICA
-410 VSRNSHLFLSNE
+410 ISRNSHLFLSDE
-422 LKEDFPGRS
+422 LKEDFPGRT

-436 FTTMN
+436 VTTMN

-447 ALSGM
+447 TLSGM

-467 ELRKRLKLSDGG
+467 ELRKRLKLNDGG
-479 DTYIFATTTSEG
+479 DTYIFATTTSDG
-491 DHILMLTHKTKK
+491 DHILMITHKTKK

>member
-1 MFVKRPILN
+1 
-10 IFLYLCIINGVEN
+10 
-23 QCVYSNS
+23 
-30 IIHLKTYNIIHM
+30 M
-42 TTSEFIIQ
+42 TTSEFVKQ

-62 ASRYPDVDMPFALN
+62 ASRYPDVDMPYALN
-76 QIQGWQTAQRKLP
+76 QIQGWQTALRKLP

-119 VARRWVEA
+119 VARRWAERIPNA
-127 VQPDADTC
+127 SRTS

-152 CFGSA
+152 CFDCA

-170 SANLPRLGIQ
+170 GSNLPRLGIR
-180 NATAKCAEAED
+180 NAQVKCAEAEA
-191 VLEQLKPQ
+191 VLEQLEPQ
-199 TMIFLDPARRD
+199 AMIFLDPARRD
-210 EHGAKTVLIADCTPD
+210 EHGTKTVLIADCTPD
-225 VCQLLPRLMAKS
+225 VSQLLPSLMQKS

-248 DWHKAIVDLDGKV
+248 DWHKAIVDLNGKV
-261 REVHIVSVDGE
+261 REVHIVSADGE
-272 CKELLLVLAP
+272 CKELLLVLVP

-314 GGEAEPQPTNSTLP
+314 GGEAEPQPTNSTFNIQNSKLP
-328 SATDN
+328 SATN
-333 SKLEN
+333 LTLNIEHLTLN
-338 SKLPQATNSKLKTQ
+338 IN
-352 NSKLA
+352 
-357 LPTDNSKLENSTSAL
+357 NST
-372 PTNSKLKTQNSKF
+372 F
-385 LHEPNASIMKA
+385 LYEPNASVMKA
-396 GCFDEIARAYGVSA
+396 GCFDEIARAFGISA
-410 VSRNSHLFLSNE
+410 ISPNSHLFLSDRE
-422 LKEDFPGRS
+422 TDGFPGRT

-436 FTTMN
+436 VTTMN

-447 ALSGM
+447 TLSGM

>member
-1 MFVKRPILN
+1 
-10 IFLYLCIINGVEN
+10 
-23 QCVYSNS
+23 
-30 IIHLKTYNIIHM
+30 M
-42 TTSEFIIQ
+42 TTSEFVKQ

-62 ASRYPDVDMPFALN
+62 ASRYPDVDMPYALN
-76 QIQGWQTAQRKLP
+76 QIQGWQTALRKLP

-109 SEPTARYKQQ
+109 SEATARYKQQ
-119 VARRWVEA
+119 VARRWAERIPNA
-127 VQPDADTC
+127 SRTS

-152 CFGSA
+152 CFDCA
-157 TYVERNASLCDVV
+157 TYVERNASLCEVV
-170 SANLPRLGIQ
+170 GANLPRLGIR
-180 NATAKCAEAED
+180 NAQVKCAEAEA
-191 VLEQLKPQ
+191 VLEQTEPQ

-225 VCQLLPRLMAKS
+225 VCQLLPRLMEKS

-261 REVHIVSVDGE
+261 REVHIVSADGE

-289 VFCVDI
+289 VFCIDI

-314 GGEAEPQPTNSTLP
+314 
-328 SATDN
+328 
-333 SKLEN
+333 
-338 SKLPQATNSKLKTQ
+338 ATNAQ
-352 NSKLA
+352 EEMVEN
-357 LPTDNSKLENSTSAL
+357 NSKLENSTSAQ
-372 PTNSKLKTQNSKF
+372 PTNSTFNIQHSTF
-385 LHEPNASIMKA
+385 LFEPNASVMKA
-396 GCFDEIARAYGVSA
+396 GCFDEIARAYGICA
-410 VSRNSHLFLSNE
+410 ISRNSHLFLSDRE
-422 LKEDFPGRS
+422 IDGFPGRS

-436 FTTMN
+436 VTTMN

-447 ALSGM
+447 TLSGM

-467 ELRKRLKLSDGG
+467 ELRKRLKLNDGG

>member
-1 MFVKRPILN
+1 
-10 IFLYLCIINGVEN
+10 
-23 QCVYSNS
+23 
-30 IIHLKTYNIIHM
+30 M
-42 TTSEFIIQ
+42 TTSEFVKQ

-62 ASRYPDVDMPFALN
+62 ASRYPDVDMPYALN
-76 QIQGWQTAQRKLP
+76 QIQGWQTALRKLP

-119 VARRWVEA
+119 VARRWAERIPNA
-127 VQPDADTC
+127 SRTS

-152 CFGSA
+152 CFDCA
-157 TYVERNASLCDVV
+157 TYVERNASLCEVV
-170 SANLPRLGIQ
+170 GANLPRLGIR
-180 NATAKCAEAED
+180 NAHVKCAEAEA
-191 VLEQLKPQ
+191 VLEQMEPQ

-225 VCQLLPRLMAKS
+225 VCQLLPSLMQKS

-295 QSRPDSEGQY
+295 LSKPDSQGVY

-314 GGEAEPQPTNSTLP
+314 ATNVQEEVMEN
-328 SATDN
+328 N
-333 SKLEN
+333 SK
-338 SKLPQATNSKLKTQ
+338 S
-352 NSKLA
+352 
-357 LPTDNSKLENSTSAL
+357 ENSTSAQPANSTFNIQHSTL
-372 PTNSKLKTQNSKF
+372 PPATNSTFNIQHSTF
-385 LHEPNASIMKA
+385 LYEPNASVMKA

-410 VSRNSHLFLSNE
+410 ISRNSHLFLSDRE
-422 LKEDFPGRS
+422 IDGFPGRS

-436 FTTMN
+436 VTTMN

-447 ALSGM
+447 TLSGM

-467 ELRKRLKLSDGG
+467 ELRKRLKLNDGG

>member
-1 MFVKRPILN
+1 
-10 IFLYLCIINGVEN
+10 
-23 QCVYSNS
+23 
-30 IIHLKTYNIIHM
+30 M
-42 TTSEFIIQ
+42 TTSEFVKQ
-50 FRESDPRKLALQ
+50 FRQADPRKLALQ
-62 ASRYPDVDMPFALN
+62 ASHYPDVDMPYALN

-119 VARRWVEA
+119 VARLWAERIPNA
-127 VQPDADTC
+127 SRTS

-152 CFGSA
+152 CFDCA

-170 SANLPRLGIQ
+170 SANLPRLGIR
-180 NATAKCAEAED
+180 NATVECAEAEA
-191 VLEQLKPQ
+191 VLEQMEPQ

-225 VCQLLPRLMAKS
+225 VCQLLPRLMEKS

-261 REVHIVSVDGE
+261 REVHIVSADGE
-272 CKELLLVLAP
+272 CKELLLVLANNVTK
-282 DGKPEVQ
+282 DVKVY
-289 VFCVDI
+289 CVDI
-295 QSRPDSEGQY
+295 QSKPDSQGEY

-314 GGEAEPQPTNSTLP
+314 
-328 SATDN
+328 
-333 SKLEN
+333 
-338 SKLPQATNSKLKTQ
+338 ATNAQ
-352 NSKLA
+352 EEIVEN
-357 LPTDNSKLENSTSAL
+357 NSKLENSTSAQ
-372 PTNSKLKTQNSKF
+372 PTNSTFNIQHSTLPPATNSTFNIQHSTF
-385 LHEPNASIMKA
+385 LFEPNASVMKA

-410 VSRNSHLFLSNE
+410 ISRNSHLFLSDRE
-422 LKEDFPGRS
+422 IDGFPGRS

-436 FTTMN
+436 VTTMN

-447 ALSGM
+447 TLSGM

-479 DTYIFATTTSEG
+479 DTYIFATTTSDG

>member
-1 MFVKRPILN
+1 
-10 IFLYLCIINGVEN
+10 
-23 QCVYSNS
+23 
-30 IIHLKTYNIIHM
+30 M
-42 TTSEFIIQ
+42 TTSEFVKQ
-50 FRESDPRKLALQ
+50 FRQADPRKLALQ
-62 ASRYPDVDMPFALN
+62 ASRYPDVDMPYALN
-76 QIQGWQTAQRKLP
+76 QIQGWQTALRKLP

-119 VARRWVEA
+119 VARRWAERIPNA
-127 VQPDADTC
+127 SRTS

-152 CFGSA
+152 CFDCA
-157 TYVERNASLCDVV
+157 TYVERNASLCEVV
-170 SANLPRLGIQ
+170 GANLPRLGIR
-180 NATAKCAEAED
+180 NAQVKCAEAEA
-191 VLEQLKPQ
+191 VLEQMEPQ

-225 VCQLLPRLMAKS
+225 VCQLLPRLMQKS

-261 REVHIVSVDGE
+261 REVHIVSADGE

-314 GGEAEPQPTNSTLP
+314 GGEAEPQPTNSTLNIEHLTLNINNST
-328 SATDN
+328 SAQPTN
-333 SKLEN
+333 SKFTIQ
-338 SKLPQATNSKLKTQ
+338 KLKIAAGNNSKLKI
-352 NSKLA
+352 
-357 LPTDNSKLENSTSAL
+357 
-372 PTNSKLKTQNSKF
+372 QNSKF
-385 LHEPNASIMKA
+385 LFEPNASVMKA

-410 VSRNSHLFLSNE
+410 ISRNSHLFLSDHE
-422 LKEDFPGRS
+422 IDGFPGRT

-436 FTTMN
+436 VTTMN

-447 ALSGM
+447 TLSGM

-479 DTYIFATTTSEG
+479 DTYIFATTTSDG